1 MSKQESNSITEPL
14 AISKYLFLSSSDF
27 LEHPSVIF
35 NTTEV
40 DARRICS
47 IQIKSFIIR
56 NFN

>member
-14 AISKYLFLSSSDF
+14 AISKYLFLSVSDF

-40 DARRICS
+40 EALHI
-47 IQIKSFIIR
+47 
-56 NFN
+56 